1 MLTGP
6 LLAITGTF
14 QLITDASGFEP
25 KPDFWNFKGVSCMSE
40 ERALLVVEREIST
53 LDFLAISR
61 NKIKDFSN
69 VVEQKNAKN
78 ERQNRR
84 KDAD

>member
-1 MLTGP
+1 
-6 LLAITGTF
+6 
-14 QLITDASGFEP
+14 
-25 KPDFWNFKGVSCMSE
+25 MSE

-53 LDFLAISR
+53 LDFLENSR

-69 VVEQKNAKN
+69 VMEQKNAKN
-78 ERQNRR
+78 ERHNRR